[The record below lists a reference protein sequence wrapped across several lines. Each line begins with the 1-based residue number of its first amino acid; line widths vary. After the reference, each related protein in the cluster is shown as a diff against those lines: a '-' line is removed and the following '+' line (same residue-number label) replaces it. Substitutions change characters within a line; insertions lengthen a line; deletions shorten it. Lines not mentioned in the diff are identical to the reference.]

1 MEFSRL
7 SSPSLKDLF
16 VREIENMIISGKL
29 SIGDRLPPERELA
42 EKMGVSRAVVNSGL
56 TELAGIGF
64 VEIKPRIGAFVAD
77 YHRRGTVETLMA
89 ILRYNGG
96 NLKKTE
102 MKSLLEIRLVFETL
116 ALELLVPAV
125 SESDIGVLMQLA
137 DNFGKS
143 RTPENSAETIFI
155 FHQELCILS
164 GNTMLPVIFYSFKE
178 LSTMLW
184 EKYFTLHGNE
194 QLYKNT
200 LELVKNIKEKD
211 TKGAVST
218 FQESLKKTI
227 NGIVS
232 IYDE

>member
-29 SIGDRLPPERELA
+29 AVGDRLPPERELA

-56 TELAGIGF
+56 MELANIGF
-64 VEIKPRIGAFVAD
+64 VELKPRVGAFVAD
-77 YHRRGTVETLMA
+77 YHRKGTVDTLMA

-116 ALELLVPAV
+116 AIELAVPRVTEAELETLTELAADFKA
-125 SESDIGVLMQLA
+125 SD
-137 DNFGKS
+137 
-143 RTPENSAETIFI
+143 TPESSAEAIFR
-155 FHQELCILS
+155 FHHELCILS

-184 EKYFTLHGNE
+184 ERYFRRYGNGPLHE
-194 QLYKNT
+194 NT
-200 LELVKNIKEKD
+200 LQLLTCLRNKD
-211 TKGAVST
+211 AAGALEA
-218 FQESLKKTI
+218 FQSSLKKTI
-227 NGIVS
+227 DGVVS